1 MVAPLPFVCTLATN
15 HALQDLQCF
24 LKSLMIWGSPP
35 VFLFADSAVAAALP
49 AMKYPGKIVVKE
61 ELNAYS
67 DKTREEMEQVV
78 VKDKSLWYVFQM
90 EKIRLLEWVFETA
103 VNGPVASDAGVF
115 YLDADICFF
124 GSLPQVPPSYDVA
137 LSHHMIRKRDEA
149 RYGKYNAGY
158 VWFRTLDAVKAWNNA
173 CSTSRFYEQAALEVF
188 DSPEWQGRVHMFPIQ
203 VNYGWWRLFQSD
215 TDAELLK
222 SAWRIRRNPAHSG
235 IEVDGEPLLSVHT
248 HWHSK
253 DYIMRMFN
261 GFVRDLLQK
270 IEPCHRPAKR
280 LFLIIKQK

>member
-35 VFLFADSAVAAALP
+35 VFLFADSAVAAAVP

-67 DKTREEMEQVV
+67 DKTREEMEQVI

-124 GSLPQVPPSYDVA
+124 GSLPHVPPSYEVA

-149 RYGKYNAGY
+149 RYGKYNA
-158 VWFRTLDAVKAWNNA
+158 
-173 CSTSRFYEQAALEVF
+173 
-188 DSPEWQGRVHMFPIQ
+188 
-203 VNYGWWRLFQSD
+203 
-215 TDAELLK
+215 
-222 SAWRIRRNPAHSG
+222 
-235 IEVDGEPLLSVHT
+235 
-248 HWHSK
+248 
-253 DYIMRMFN
+253 
-261 GFVRDLLQK
+261 
-270 IEPCHRPAKR
+270 
-280 LFLIIKQK
+280 